1 MEPKLEI
8 GFSRKIL
15 AFGRTTENDF
25 ARALLIDPDGK
36 FDAIKLKNLEVSPE
50 VTISMLENII
60 TYKGQLIVYQT
71 MTGISRHS
79 IKNIIKLNI
88 PTVKFTEGSAV
99 KNLVIDPIKDS
110 IQCRLHTTRLQARVL
125 WKTSFGDTRILQKQN
140 CDQ

>member
-79 IKNIIKLNI
+79 TKNIIKLI
-88 PTVKFTEGSAV
+88 IS
-99 KNLVIDPIKDS
+99 IIIYDS
-110 IQCRLHTTRLQARVL
+110 
-125 WKTSFGDTRILQKQN
+125 
-140 CDQ
+140 